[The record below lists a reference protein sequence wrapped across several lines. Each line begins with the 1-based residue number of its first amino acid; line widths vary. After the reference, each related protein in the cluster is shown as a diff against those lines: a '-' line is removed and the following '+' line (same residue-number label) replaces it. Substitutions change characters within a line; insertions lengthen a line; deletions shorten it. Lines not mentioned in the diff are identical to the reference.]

1 MIKHFTLFLA
11 SAALVSSVSAQIV
24 NGDFESWN
32 SYTGNSGAYL
42 DLGPNTDRSQNFL
55 RTLNVIAE
63 EPVTQVTAFRDADP
77 GDVHSGQYAIRLENF
92 ILPLFGGVFVPG
104 VILTGDVDLPNQ
116 TAYLGRP
123 YTDRPDRFTGWYKYT
138 PANGDSAAFEV
149 VVSRWDAL
157 NQVRQ
162 VIGSGKVIITAAANS
177 YTQFN
182 ADIVYTD
189 PGTPDTIVLVCSPS
203 AAYDFNNLFN
213 CQGQVGSVLYVD
225 DISLEY
231 GGLNT
236 ENISKADVKVFPTI
250 ASETINIQSADLPAN
265 AFVKIHDM
273 NGKVVAQQ
281 SLNNGNGMINV
292 TGLAAGNYVVVIQD
306 AFNLFYRTKIQ
317 KI

>member
-1 MIKHFTLFLA
+1 MKHFTLFLA

-32 SYTGNSGAYL
+32 TYTGNSGQYL

-63 EPVTQVTAFRDADP
+63 EPVTQVTAFRDQDP
-77 GDVHSGQYAIRLENF
+77 GDVHSGASAIRLENF

-123 YTDRPDRFTGWYKYT
+123 YTDRPDRFTGWYKYA
-138 PANGDSAAFEV
+138 PSNGDSAGFEV
-149 VVSRWDAL
+149 VLSRWDAL

-162 VIGSGKVIITAAANS
+162 VVGSGRIAITAAANS

-182 ADIVYTD
+182 VDIVYTD

-236 ENISKADVKVFPTI
+236 ENISKVDVKVFPTV
-250 ASETINIQSADLPAN
+250 ASEIINIQSAELPAN

-281 SLNNGNGMINV
+281 SLNSGNGMINV
-292 TGLAAGNYVVVIQD
+292 TSLAAGNYVVVIQD